1 VNVNLRE
8 LAMKETPALL
18 KGRQDLQEAVSGRND
33 LRLKGPV
40 DVSLT
45 AHSDSGKVIVTG
57 TLTADLELVC
67 SKCLRTAEEQV
78 TIPVTEMFTSQRGI
92 AELDED
98 IHLVQED
105 VIDLAPYLHE
115 SLVLQLPM
123 AAVCSESCQGLC
135 PVCGKD
141 RNSEPCGCVQEKI
154 DPRLAG
160 LKDFFNKS

>member
-1 VNVNLRE
+1 VNLNLRE
-8 LAMKETPALL
+8 LALKETSVEL
-18 KGRQDLQEAVSGRND
+18 KGRLDLQDAVSGRND
-33 LRLKGPV
+33 IRLKGPV

-45 AHSDSGKVIVTG
+45 AHSDSGTTIVTG

-78 TIPVTEMFTSQRGI
+78 LLPITEMFTLQRGI

-98 IHLVQED
+98 IHLVKEEI
-105 VIDLAPYLHE
+105 IDLTPYLHE
-115 SLVLQLPM
+115 TFVVHLPL
-123 AAVCSESCQGLC
+123 AAVCSEECKGLC

-141 RNSEPCGCVQEKI
+141 RNAEPCGCVQEKI

-160 LKDFFNKS
+160 LKDFFSKS